1 MDLSSIRVQ
10 HAITFGRTK
19 TKFSEVVM
27 KYAKWMLAATL
38 MMLPGLAAAQLH
50 SSDTIVAKVPFEFV
64 VANKVVPAG
73 KCELQS
79 ATDQARTIMIRNI
92 AAKMGL
98 FSQATRDDS
107 KETAGS
113 YALVF
118 NKQGDRYFL
127 RGIKLEGSRITY
139 RLPESKAEAEL
150 RAQNVSS
157 SELVLLASLK

>member
-1 MDLSSIRVQ
+1 
-10 HAITFGRTK
+10 
-19 TKFSEVVM
+19 M
-27 KYAKWMLAATL
+27 KYAKLMLAATL

-50 SSDTIVAKVPFEFV
+50 SSDKIVAKVPFEFV

-73 KCELQS
+73 QCLVQR
-79 ATDQARTIMIRNI
+79 ATQDAPPQPTLVIRNVG
-92 AAKMGL
+92 ATVSL
-98 FSQATRDDS
+98 FASASRIET

-139 RLPESKAEAEL
+139 RLRESKAEAEL
-150 RAQNVSS
+150 RAQNVAS
-157 SELVLLASLK
+157 SEVVLLASLK